1 MALNIEHKEE
11 NEGKN
16 SRGRLSA
23 EEFNNLIDTVKE
35 LEKNAN
41 TPSSIGELKNVSP
54 ESDTAEDGS
63 VLLYGNN
70 GWSPAAGVFIPTG
83 VAEDGSI
90 ITTFED
96 LMNYISS
103 HSGGGGETGIQ
114 RNLRIINNL
123 DSKSLSAS
131 KGEPCHLNFTF
142 ISQERYSTNEPY
154 EDTGERGFCQIS
166 V

>member
-35 LEKNAN
+35 LEKDAN

-123 DSKSLSAS
+123 DIKSLSAS
-131 KGEPCHLNFTF
+131 KGEH
-142 ISQERYSTNEPY
+142 
-154 EDTGERGFCQIS
+154 
-166 V
+166 

>member
-114 RNLRIINNL
+114 
-123 DSKSLSAS
+123 SYF
-131 KGEPCHLNFTF
+131 H
-142 ISQERYSTNEPY
+142 
-154 EDTGERGFCQIS
+154 
-166 V
+166 

>member
-1 MALNIEHKEE
+1 MALNVEHKEE

-35 LEKNAN
+35 LEKDAN

-70 GWSPAAGVFIPTG
+70 GWSPATGVFIPTG

-103 HSGGGGETGIQ
+103 HGGGGGETGIQ

-131 KGEPCHLNFTF
+131 KGEPCYLNFTF
-142 ISQERYSTNEPY
+142 ISQERYRRAWVLSNL
-154 EDTGERGFCQIS
+154 C
-166 V
+166 